1 MQAVETTIDSTTLL
15 SFEAAQ
21 KKTRAGKGVSQ
32 LGQQSQQSVPPLVIR
47 NEYGLNLDLEVKTK
61 TMTLH

>member
-21 KKTRAGKGVSQ
+21 KKTRAGKGVAQ
-32 LGQQSQQSVPPLVIR
+32 LEQQSQQSVPVTPLVLR
-47 NEYGLNLDLEVKTK
+47 ACLAPRFRPQ
-61 TMTLH
+61 